1 MIQDK
6 MDFSMHII
14 RKLFCFLSCLG
25 LLSGCTGRDSVW
37 QGDTTA
43 VGAPTYLQYGSFNM
57 GLYGTLDETHRVAV
71 LLPTS
76 GPSAEIGKSIRLGIE
91 AAAVRFAPSGIQIN
105 FYDTGQGDI
114 IQAIESALSENP
126 EIIIGPVFAEDAK
139 MLRDNK
145 PTRIPALSFTS
156 DTTAVGKGVF
166 SMALMPSNSIEAILQ
181 EMSANSDRH
190 FIIIAPDTG
199 AGHIMAGVAKS
210 VSDTIDLENI
220 GILYYTERNTD
231 SIKNTAI
238 NAALYNARNAA
249 NIRAKEIL
257 SAIINTEELS
267 QEEKES
273 ISAQLEN
280 INRTDTLGK
289 LPYDSILF
297 LGGSDDTKS
306 LVSFLRYYGVDT
318 NDTKFYGT
326 PMWQD
331 TSLSSDVAMIGA
343 RFAALPDI
351 PQDFAMIYESATGT
365 KAPRMAAL
373 GYDAMMLAIGGL
385 YSTTNKT
392 AYLTSPNGYVGINGL
407 FRLRANGQNERALQ
421 IIKFNGAGKTM
432 VVRPEKNSFMTP
444 LYIIGNTKPE
454 PVAQTEIEIETIN
467 AMDYIDI
474 PERFIKKYRRK
485 NYKEPIE
492 SDMDG
497 LTSVTVLPA
506 TSEDFAITAED
517 YKPVKLETV
526 SRTYI
531 DSVEITE

>member
-14 RKLFCFLSCLG
+14 RKLFYFLSCLY
-25 LLSGCTGRDSVW
+25 LLAGCTGHDYVHQDDVS
-37 QGDTTA
+37 T
-43 VGAPTYLQYGSFNM
+43 GAPAYLQYGGFNM
-57 GLYGTLDETHRVAV
+57 GLYGTSDDTHRMAV

-76 GPSAEIGKSIRLGIE
+76 GSNAEIGKSIRLGIE
-91 AAAVRFAPSGIQIN
+91 AAAVRFAPNGLQIN

-126 EIIIGPVFAEDAK
+126 EMIIGPVFAGDAK

-145 PTRIPALSFTS
+145 PARIPALSFTS
-156 DTTAVGKGVF
+156 DTTAVGNGVF
-166 SMALMPSNSIEAILQ
+166 SMALMPSNGIEAILQ
-181 EMSANSDRH
+181 EMAENTNKK
-190 FIIIAPDTG
+190 FIIIAPDN
-199 AGHIMAGVAKS
+199 ASGHTMAATAKYI
-210 VSDTIDLENI
+210 SDKINLENI
-220 GILYYTERNTD
+220 GILYYTERDTD

-238 NAALYNARNAA
+238 NASLYTTRNDAST
-249 NIRAKEIL
+249 RAKEIL
-257 SAIINTEELS
+257 SAIINGEELS
-267 QEEKES
+267 TEEKDY
-273 ISAQLEN
+273 ITTQLED

-297 LGGSDDTKS
+297 LGGADDTKS
-306 LVSFLRYYGVDT
+306 LVSFLRYYGLDSKDVQ
-318 NDTKFYGT
+318 FYGT
-326 PMWQD
+326 SLWQD

-343 RFAALPDI
+343 RFAAMPEI
-351 PQDFAMIYESATGT
+351 AEDFTMIYESATG
-365 KAPRMAAL
+365 KNPSRMTAL
-373 GYDAMMLAIGGL
+373 GYDAMMLAVGGL
-385 YSTTNKT
+385 YSSTNKIT
-392 AYLTSPNGYVGINGL
+392 YLTNPNGYIGANGL
-407 FRLRANGQNERALQ
+407 FRLRSNGQNERALQ

-485 NYKEPIE
+485 NYKEPME